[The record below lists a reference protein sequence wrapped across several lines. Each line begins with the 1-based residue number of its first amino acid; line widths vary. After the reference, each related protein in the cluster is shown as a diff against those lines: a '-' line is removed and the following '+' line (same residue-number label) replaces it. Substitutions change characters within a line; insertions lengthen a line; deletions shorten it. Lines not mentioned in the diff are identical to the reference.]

1 MLLIYYSPIYKYKL
15 KYQAPLHFDF
25 LTQDEI
31 EVSSQEKLHKTI
43 VLIILAITLFCWLT
57 SK

>member
-1 MLLIYYSPIYKYKL
+1 M
-15 KYQAPLHFDF
+15 HFDF